1 MYVCSYLF
9 FKNYIFYLIKYWN
22 FGFKVYINVNFLF
35 GNYNYDDDF
44 KNYYYGMMYVWFI
57 FVLIRIIYGSNL
69 LKIFKIV
76 SFEYLNRVMFCCFFG
91 MLFKNLKLE
100 NKSKKE
106 EIIFNDLFL
115 FNKDFLLLWVIRSKV
130 FIDI

>member
-1 MYVCSYLF
+1 M
-9 FKNYIFYLIKYWN
+9 
-22 FGFKVYINVNFLF
+22 F

-100 NKSKKE
+100 IKSKKE
-106 EIIFNDLFL
+106 EINDLFL
-115 FNKDFLLLWVIRSKV
+115 FNKDFLLKWVIRSKV

>member
-1 MYVCSYLF
+1 MFC
-9 FKNYIFYLIKYWN
+9 
-22 FGFKVYINVNFLF
+22 
-35 GNYNYDDDF
+35 NYNYDDDF

-76 SFEYLNRVMFCCFFG
+76 SFGYLNRVMFWCFFG

-130 FIDI
+130 VIDI

>member
-1 MYVCSYLF
+1 M
-9 FKNYIFYLIKYWN
+9 
-22 FGFKVYINVNFLF
+22 F

-76 SFEYLNRVMFCCFFG
+76 CFGYLNRVMFCCFFG